1 MKPEQLLSYGLPLF
15 DGLTPEDLAPF
26 ELGVSEQSL
35 QPWQTIFDQE
45 DDSFDLYF
53 LLSGA
58 LLAVFWTTE
67 GREIVFSRFHIG
79 AFFGELA
86 AFDGTPRSLAVVA
99 KTDARV
105 LVVKRQCFLEL
116 FNEVPLIRER
126 IARELVGRVRRLTQR
141 NMEMTTLTVEQRVGT
156 YLIRLA
162 AENDRLKA
170 GAVIENAPT
179 HAEIAGSIGANRE
192 MVSRSIS
199 KLAKQGVIKSARQRI
214 EILDPEA
221 LSASLDDVG
230 MAAKLFAK
238 PAT

>member
-1 MKPEQLLSYGLPLF
+1 MKPEQLLSYDLPLF
-15 DGLTPEDLAPF
+15 DGLTPADLEPF
-26 ELGVSEQSL
+26 ELGVSEQKL
-35 QPWQTIFDQE
+35 QPWQTIIDQE

-67 GREIVFSRFHIG
+67 GREIVFSRFQIG

-86 AFDGTPRSLAVVA
+86 AFDGTSRSLAVVA

-126 IARELVGRVRRLTQR
+126 IARELVGRIRTLTLR
-141 NMEMTTLTVEQRVGT
+141 NMEMTTLSVEQRVGS
-156 YLIRLA
+156 YLLRLA
-162 AENDRLKA
+162 AENDRLAA

-199 KLAKQGVIKSARQRI
+199 KLAKQGIIKSARQRI
-214 EILDPEA
+214 EICDPEA
-221 LSASLDDVG
+221 LSDSLGDFVLPG
-230 MAAKLFAK
+230 RLFAK
-238 PAT
+238 V